1 MAQQVE
7 RRRHPRVTADIPARL
22 EARTSATVRD
32 ISRSGVRCVTES
44 LLTPMTLVEFLLE
57 LPTGDQGYE
66 ELQCRGVV
74 VRSRVLDED
83 DGTKFEAAI
92 LFKDLDGDARDR
104 VESFITSRL

>member
-1 MAQQVE
+1 MTQQLE
-7 RRRHPRVTADIPARL
+7 RRRYPRVTADIPARL
-22 EARTSATVRD
+22 DSRTSATVRD

-57 LPTGDQGYE
+57 LPVGTEKFE

-74 VRSRVLDED
+74 VRSRVLDEV

-92 LFKDLDGDARDR
+92 FFQDLHGDARDR
-104 VESFITSRL
+104 IESYVASRL